1 MSESMRERPPCS
13 IKDGCGKSRVCSE
26 GVLTKT
32 QNRLISSA
40 TANYAPFCETSCRSS
55 KPARSSS
62 ELRDAMPSV
71 NSPGFAKRPVSNG
84 LPVSVMKGTCKTPF
98 SGSSNLKGLKGWNVV
113 AGPARGVYN
122 SVSDAFPQESAQSYR
137 DFRPAS
143 VTKSTHR
150 VSTAER
156 ALLVGVGWKRA
167 PRFPGMPAGEQGR
180 ENLSELVE
188 LARSAGADVAG
199 TVFQLREAADPAT
212 LVGRGK
218 LDEIRAE
225 ATAHKAPLIIFDSNL
240 SPIQQR
246 NIETATDR
254 RVIDRTQLILD
265 IFARHARSREGQLQV
280 ELAQLNYLLPRLTG
294 KGTAMSRL
302 GGKSGGGGAGGAGG
316 GAGRIG
322 VRGPG
327 EKKLETDRRRI
338 RDRVRKIE
346 ISIDEVR
353 KQRALR
359 REARNAVP
367 LGTIALVGYTNA
379 GKSTLFNALSRAE
392 VLVSSRM
399 FATLDPTIR
408 ALRFPSNRRVLVSD
422 TVGFIRDLP
431 KGLLTA
437 FRATLE
443 EVQEASLILHV
454 SDVSNPHH
462 EELDGEVEK
471 ILRELGVD
479 GRPRL
484 PVLNK
489 MDRLTPE
496 ERKAVTNGAGKC
508 ADTGNAPVLV
518 SALTGD
524 GIEELLR
531 RMDAEMPT
539 DPLVTLSIRMPLAEG
554 RTLAMIHALGRVLHS
569 EIDDSHM
576 RLDAEVPASIAK
588 RLRLKDYSVEETF
601 PRAVS

>member
-1 MSESMRERPPCS
+1 MQHQLS
-13 IKDGCGKSRVCSE
+13 
-26 GVLTKT
+26 
-32 QNRLISSA
+32 
-40 TANYAPFCETSCRSS
+40 
-55 KPARSSS
+55 
-62 ELRDAMPSV
+62 
-71 NSPGFAKRPVSNG
+71 NS
-84 LPVSVMKGTCKTPF
+84 
-98 SGSSNLKGLKGWNVV
+98 
-113 AGPARGVYN
+113 
-122 SVSDAFPQESAQSYR
+122 
-137 DFRPAS
+137 
-143 VTKSTHR
+143 
-150 VSTAER
+150 ER

-180 ENLSELVE
+180 ESLLELVE
-188 LARSAGADVAG
+188 LARSAGAEVAG
-199 TVFQLREAADPAT
+199 TVFQLRDSADPAT

-225 ATAHKAPLIIFDSNL
+225 ATTHNAPLIIFDSNL
-240 SPIQQR
+240 SAVQQR
-246 NIETATDR
+246 NIEAATER

-280 ELAQLNYLLPRLTG
+280 ELAQLNYMLPRLTG

-338 RDRVRKIE
+338 RERVGKIQSTIE
-346 ISIDEVR
+346 EVR

-392 VLVSSRM
+392 VLISPKM

-408 ALRFPSNRRVLVSD
+408 ALRLPSNRRVLLSD

-431 KGLLTA
+431 KPLLTA

-443 EVQEASLILHV
+443 EVQEAALILHV
-454 SDVSNPHH
+454 SDVSNPHYD
-462 EELDGEVEK
+462 ELDEEVEK

-479 GRPRL
+479 GRPRIH
-484 PVLNK
+484 VLNK
-489 MDRLTPE
+489 VDRLNVE
-496 ERKAVTNGAGKC
+496 DRKAITNG
-508 ADTGNAPVLV
+508 NAKGANAIGSPVLV
-518 SALTGD
+518 SALTGQ
-524 GIEELLR
+524 GIEDLLR

-539 DPLVTLSIRMPLAEG
+539 DPLVTLSMRLPLAEG
-554 RTLAMIHALGRVLHS
+554 RTLALIHALGRVLHS
-569 EIDDSHM
+569 EVDDSHM
-576 RLDAEVPASIAK
+576 RLHAEVPVSVAK
-588 RLRLKDYSVEETF
+588 RLKLNGFSVKETSEL
-601 PRAVS
+601 PIS

>member
-1 MSESMRERPPCS
+1 MVARAGRASGSRRGRKESIICRRDLTGYARFRHSQEPPLPHYDRS
-13 IKDGCGKSRVCSE
+13 SLSSM
-26 GVLTKT
+26 KT
-32 QNRLISSA
+32 QHA
-40 TANYAPFCETSCRSS
+40 T
-55 KPARSSS
+55 
-62 ELRDAMPSV
+62 
-71 NSPGFAKRPVSNG
+71 
-84 LPVSVMKGTCKTPF
+84 
-98 SGSSNLKGLKGWNVV
+98 
-113 AGPARGVYN
+113 
-122 SVSDAFPQESAQSYR
+122 SVS
-137 DFRPAS
+137 
-143 VTKSTHR
+143 
-150 VSTAER
+150 ER
-156 ALLVGVGWKRA
+156 ALLVGVTWKRA
-167 PRFPGMPAGEQGR
+167 RRVPGMPAGEQGR
-180 ENLSELVE
+180 ESLAELVE
-188 LARSAGADVAG
+188 LARSAGAEVAG
-199 TVFQLREAADPAT
+199 TMYQVRESADPAT

-225 ATAHKAPLIIFDSNL
+225 ATAHKAPLIIFDGNL

-294 KGTAMSRL
+294 RGTAMSRL

-338 RDRVRKIE
+338 RDRVSRIQASIE
-346 ISIDEVR
+346 EVR

-408 ALRFPSNRRVLVSD
+408 AIRLPSNRRVLVSD

-443 EVQEASLILHV
+443 EVQEAALILHV
-454 SDVSNPHH
+454 SDVANPHH
-462 EELDGEVEK
+462 DELDAEVDK
-471 ILRELGVD
+471 ILQELGVAD
-479 GRPRL
+479 RPKL
-484 PVLNK
+484 SVLNK
-489 MDRLTPE
+489 VDLLAPDQRETLVRSLSRLGE
-496 ERKAVTNGAGKC
+496 
-508 ADTGNAPVLV
+508 TGPVLV
-518 SALTGD
+518 SAMTGQ
-524 GIEELLR
+524 GIDDLLR
-531 RMDAEMPT
+531 HIDAALPL
-539 DPLVTLSIRMPLAEG
+539 DPVVTLSLRLPLAEG
-554 RTLAMIHALGRVLHS
+554 RTLALIHALGRVLRS
-569 EIDDSHM
+569 AVEDSHM
-576 RLDAEVPASIAK
+576 TMDAEVPVSIAQ
-588 RLRLKDYSVEETF
+588 RLRLSQYAADGTS
-601 PRAVS
+601 RALRT

>member
-1 MSESMRERPPCS
+1 MS
-13 IKDGCGKSRVCSE
+13 
-26 GVLTKT
+26 KT
-32 QNRLISSA
+32 QHQ
-40 TANYAPFCETSCRSS
+40 
-55 KPARSSS
+55 
-62 ELRDAMPSV
+62 
-71 NSPGFAKRPVSNG
+71 VSN
-84 LPVSVMKGTCKTPF
+84 
-98 SGSSNLKGLKGWNVV
+98 
-113 AGPARGVYN
+113 
-122 SVSDAFPQESAQSYR
+122 
-137 DFRPAS
+137 
-143 VTKSTHR
+143 
-150 VSTAER
+150 AER
-156 ALLVGVGWKRA
+156 ALLVGLGWKRA

-180 ENLSELVE
+180 ESLAELVE
-188 LARSAGADVAG
+188 LARSAGAEIAG
-199 TVFQLREAADPAT
+199 SVFQMRESADPAT

-240 SPIQQR
+240 SPVQQR
-246 NIETATDR
+246 NIEEATDR

-302 GGKSGGGGAGGAGG
+302 GGKSGSGGAGGAAG

-338 RDRVRKIE
+338 RDRVHKIE
-346 ISIDEVR
+346 LTIDEVR

-367 LGTIALVGYTNA
+367 IGTIALVGYTNA

-392 VLVSSRM
+392 VLVSSKM

-408 ALRFPSNRRVLVSD
+408 AIRLPSNRRVLVSD

-431 KGLLTA
+431 KGLLAA

-443 EVQEASLILHV
+443 EVQEAALILHV

-462 EELDGEVEK
+462 DELDEEVEK
-471 ILRELGVD
+471 ILRELGVED
-479 GRPRL
+479 RPRL
-484 PVLNK
+484 RVLNK
-489 MDRLTPE
+489 MDRLAPE
-496 ERKAVTNGAGKC
+496 QSQAIRSSTARSSASCGP
-508 ADTGNAPVLV
+508 PVPV
-518 SALTGD
+518 SALTGE
-524 GIEELLR
+524 GIDELLR

-539 DPLVTLSIRMPLAEG
+539 DPLVSFSMRLPLAEG
-554 RTLAMIHALGRVLHS
+554 RTLALVHALGRVLHS
-569 EIDDSHM
+569 EIEDSHM
-576 RLDAEVPASIAK
+576 LLDAEVPASVAK
-588 RLRLKDYSVEETF
+588 RLKLQEFAVEETF
-601 PRAVS
+601 PRSLS

>member
-1 MSESMRERPPCS
+1 
-13 IKDGCGKSRVCSE
+13 
-26 GVLTKT
+26 
-32 QNRLISSA
+32 
-40 TANYAPFCETSCRSS
+40 
-55 KPARSSS
+55 
-62 ELRDAMPSV
+62 
-71 NSPGFAKRPVSNG
+71 
-84 LPVSVMKGTCKTPF
+84 
-98 SGSSNLKGLKGWNVV
+98 
-113 AGPARGVYN
+113 
-122 SVSDAFPQESAQSYR
+122 
-137 DFRPAS
+137 
-143 VTKSTHR
+143 
-150 VSTAER
+150 
-156 ALLVGVGWKRA
+156 
-167 PRFPGMPAGEQGR
+167 MPAGEQGR
-180 ENLSELVE
+180 ESLSELVE
-188 LARSAGADVAG
+188 LARSAGAQIAS
-199 TVFQLREAADPAT
+199 TVFQMRDTADPAT

-225 ATAHKAPLIIFDSNL
+225 ATAHKAALIIFDSNL
-240 SPIQQR
+240 SPVQQR
-246 NIETATDR
+246 NIEEATER

-280 ELAQLNYLLPRLTG
+280 ELAQLNYMLPRLTG

-302 GGKSGGGGAGGAGG
+302 GGKSGAGGAGGAGG

-338 RDRVRKIE
+338 RDRVRKIQT
-346 ISIDEVR
+346 SIDEVR
-353 KQRALR
+353 QQRALR

-379 GKSTLFNALSRAE
+379 GKSTLFNALSRAD

-408 ALRFPSNRRVLVSD
+408 ALRLPSNRRVLVSD

-443 EVQEASLILHV
+443 EVQEAALILHV

-462 EELDGEVEK
+462 DELDHEVDK

-484 PVLNK
+484 RVLNK
-489 MDRLTPE
+489 MDRLAPE
-496 ERKAVTNGAGKC
+496 DRKAITNGA
-508 ADTGNAPVLV
+508 PVVV
-518 SALTGD
+518 SALTGE
-524 GIEELLR
+524 GIEELLL

-539 DPLVTLSIRMPLAEG
+539 DPVETLSIRLPLAEG
-554 RTLAMIHALGRVLHS
+554 RTLAMIHALGRVLRS

-588 RLRLKDYSVEETF
+588 RLRLKEYAVKGTS
-601 PRAVS
+601 PRVLS

>member
-1 MSESMRERPPCS
+1 
-13 IKDGCGKSRVCSE
+13 
-26 GVLTKT
+26 
-32 QNRLISSA
+32 
-40 TANYAPFCETSCRSS
+40 
-55 KPARSSS
+55 
-62 ELRDAMPSV
+62 MPV
-71 NSPGFAKRPVSNG
+71 
-84 LPVSVMKGTCKTPF
+84 
-98 SGSSNLKGLKGWNVV
+98 
-113 AGPARGVYN
+113 
-122 SVSDAFPQESAQSYR
+122 
-137 DFRPAS
+137 
-143 VTKSTHR
+143 
-150 VSTAER
+150 
-156 ALLVGVGWKRA
+156 
-167 PRFPGMPAGEQGR
+167 GEQGR
-180 ENLSELVE
+180 ESLSELVE
-188 LARSAGADVAG
+188 LAHSAGAEVAG

-240 SPIQQR
+240 SPMQQR
-246 NIETATDR
+246 NIEAATER

-280 ELAQLNYLLPRLTG
+280 ELAQLNYLLPRLAG
-294 KGTAMSRL
+294 KGVAMSRL
-302 GGKSGGGGAGGAGG
+302 GGKSGGGGAGGTGG

-338 RDRVRKIE
+338 RERVRRIE
-346 ISIDEVR
+346 TDIDEVR

-392 VLVSSRM
+392 VLVSSKM

-408 ALRFPSNRRVLVSD
+408 ATRLPSNRRVLLSD

-443 EVQEASLILHV
+443 EVQEAALILHV
-454 SDVSNPHH
+454 SDVSNPRHH
-462 EELDGEVEK
+462 ELDEEVEK
-471 ILRELGVD
+471 ILQELSVAN
-479 GRPRL
+479 RPRL
-484 PVLNK
+484 RVLNK
-489 MDRLTPE
+489 IDRLNPE
-496 ERKAVTNGAGKC
+496 ERKAIASVAASSGEGA
-508 ADTGNAPVLV
+508 PILV
-518 SALTGD
+518 SALTGE

-531 RMDAEMPT
+531 RMDAEMPI
-539 DPLVTLSIRMPLAEG
+539 DPVLTLSIRLPLAEG
-554 RTLAMIHALGRVLHS
+554 RTLAMIHALGRVLRT

-576 RLDAEVPASIAK
+576 RLHAEIPASIAA
-588 RLRLKDYSVEETF
+588 RLRLNNYVLKETF
-601 PRAVS
+601 PRSLS

>member
-1 MSESMRERPPCS
+1 
-13 IKDGCGKSRVCSE
+13 
-26 GVLTKT
+26 LTKT
-32 QNRLISSA
+32 QH
-40 TANYAPFCETSCRSS
+40 
-55 KPARSSS
+55 
-62 ELRDAMPSV
+62 
-71 NSPGFAKRPVSNG
+71 
-84 LPVSVMKGTCKTPF
+84 
-98 SGSSNLKGLKGWNVV
+98 
-113 AGPARGVYN
+113 
-122 SVSDAFPQESAQSYR
+122 Q
-137 DFRPAS
+137 
-143 VTKSTHR
+143 

-167 PRFPGMPAGEQGR
+167 PRFPGVPVGEQGR
-180 ENLSELVE
+180 DSLMELVE
-188 LARSAGADVAG
+188 LARSAGAEIAG
-199 TVFQLREAADPAT
+199 TVFQVRETADPAT

-225 ATAHKAPLIIFDSNL
+225 ATAHQAPLIIFDSNL
-240 SPIQQR
+240 SPVQQR
-246 NIETATDR
+246 NIEEATER

-280 ELAQLNYLLPRLTG
+280 ELAQLDYMLPRLTG

-302 GGKSGGGGAGGAGG
+302 GGKSGRGGAGGAGG

-338 RDRVRKIE
+338 RDRVGKIQN
-346 ISIDEVR
+346 SIEDVR

-408 ALRFPSNRRVLVSD
+408 ALRLPSNRRVLVSD

-443 EVQEASLILHV
+443 EVQEAALILHV

-462 EELDGEVEK
+462 DELDEEVDK

-484 PVLNK
+484 RVLNK
-489 MDRLTPE
+489 VDRLTPE
-496 ERKAVTNGAGKC
+496 ERKVITNAVQRNPSSG
-508 ADTGNAPVLV
+508 PVLT
-518 SALTGD
+518 SALTGE
-524 GIEELLR
+524 GIDELLQR
-531 RMDAEMPT
+531 VDAEMPT
-539 DPLVTLSIRMPLAEG
+539 DPVESFSIRLPLAEG

-576 RLDAEVPASIAK
+576 RLDAEVPASVAK
-588 RLRLKDYSVEETF
+588 RLGLKAYAVEGTS
-601 PRAVS
+601 PRVLS